1 MPLLSVPVIERERPM
16 TFAQSTFTP
25 PSAMSKPQS
34 LPWRIASM

>member
-16 TFAQSTFTP
+16 TFAQSTLTA
-25 PSAMSKPQS
+25 PSANSKPQS